1 MLAAMPFDDEAD
13 AVHLTGTAYGT
24 DYGLPAAVWT
34 ENAARLQ
41 GLTKAVKAGNVFMNC
56 CDAGGGVEL
65 PFGGTKRSDPGR
77 EKGCWRWRIS
87 ARPRLRCST
96 TAKSLAAFYPPA
108 WRSAAACARAAAQ
121 AWRLGMTAT
130 MTL

>member
-41 GLTKAVKAGNVFMNC
+41 RLAKAVKAGNVFMNC

-65 PFGGTKRSDPGR
+65 PFSGIKRSDPRR
-77 EKGCWRWRIS
+77 EKGLL
-87 ARPRLRCST
+87 ALEDLST
-96 TAKSLAAFYPPA
+96 TKTPMLHH
-108 WRSAAACARAAAQ
+108 
-121 AWRLGMTAT
+121 G
-130 MTL
+130 